1 MASTTMKRIASELGV
16 SITTISKVLNHH
28 DDISPATRARVMA
41 KVEEL
46 GYRPNAVARS
56 LTLRRTHTLGVVIP
70 DLLHSFF
77 VEIIAGIEPVASERG
92 YGLLLCSSGENPAKE
107 RSELQLLH
115 GRQVDGIVLASTHGS
130 GNTEILRELHAHGTG
145 LVMIDRDDY
154 PNIPCHRVIT
164 DDERVGV
171 LATEHLLASGRRAI
185 AHLSGPRLTHARR
198 REKGW
203 KAALR
208 AAGIPIPH
216 EWIIPGGFMEIDGY
230 RAMKRALSLR
240 PNIDAV
246 FAVNDPSAIG
256 AMKAIWEAG
265 LKVPDDI
272 AVVGA
277 GDVIHGELLK
287 VPLTTVSWSRAE
299 LGREAAELLLNAA
312 ERNGGEPRCLCDY
325 RQIPGSKLQIPM
337 HSQPPTS
344 KLRAHRELLGIWDLG
359 VPWDSG
365 LGAWDLTQRSTLRQY
380 STHFFS
386 SAIRSE
392 PSGTGYSNS
401 MVA

>member
-16 SITTISKVLNHH
+16 SITTVSKVLNNH

-130 GNTEILRELHAHGTG
+130 GNAEILRELHAHGTG

-154 PNIPCHRVIT
+154 PNIPCHRVLT

-171 LATEHLLASGRRAI
+171 LATEHLLACGRRAI
-185 AHLSGPRLTHARR
+185 AHLAGPRLTHAHR

-203 KAALR
+203 KDTLR
-208 AAGIPIPH
+208 AAGIRIPND
-216 EWIIPGGFMEIDGY
+216 WIINAGFMEIDGY
-230 RAMKRALSLR
+230 RAMKSALSLR
-240 PNIDAV
+240 PRLDAV

-312 ERNGGEPRCLCDY
+312 ERNGDGNEPRRVVIAPHLVV
-325 RQIPGSKLQIPM
+325 
-337 HSQPPTS
+337 
-344 KLRAHRELLGIWDLG
+344 RESCG
-359 VPWDSG
+359 
-365 LGAWDLTQRSTLRQY
+365 GAAVR
-380 STHFFS
+380 
-386 SAIRSE
+386 
-392 PSGTGYSNS
+392 
-401 MVA
+401 V